1 MKNYTPA
8 RLYQGQPLTEEGTLT
23 LTPFS
28 AQLVPV
34 STKVI
39 VKQVVIANTKNT
51 ASKIAL
57 SLVTSG
63 ETADATNRIL
73 PDMEIEPNTT
83 IVVDLSQ
90 VMEAGDFLSAKQG
103 TEGAIT
109 ITISGVVVA

>member
-8 RLYQGQPLTEEGTLT
+8 RLYQGQPLTTENKLT

-28 AQLVPV
+28 AELVPS

-39 VKQVVIANTKNT
+39 IKQVVIANTKNT

-57 SLVTSG
+57 SLVASG
-63 ETADATNRIL
+63 GNAGNENRIL
-73 PDMEIEPNTT
+73 PDMDIEANTSV
-83 IVVDLSQ
+83 VVDLSQ

-103 TEGAIT
+103 TAGAVT
-109 ITISGVVVA
+109 ITISGVVIA